1 MPRKTARP
9 RSPTSPLHAAF
20 EPVRRAATGL
30 PEVEE
35 STSYGTPALKVR
47 GKFLTRLKED
57 GETIVLRVDFDS
69 RDAMMRVQPDIF
81 YITDHYRD
89 YPAVLV
95 RLKTVSQ
102 APAPRVARRC
112 LALRGSPEPA
122 RREESSIITEH
133 SEEKTGVGGLTSVRY
148 RVIAIVVGCDQM
160 QTQVLD
166 LEGNRAEQT
175 VAIIQ

>member
-1 MPRKTARP
+1 MPRKPGRS
-9 RSPTSPLHAAF
+9 RSPASPLHAAF

-30 PEVEE
+30 REVEE

-69 RDAMMRVQPDIF
+69 RDAMMRVQPDVF

-95 RLKTVSQ
+95 RLNAVKRAQLRELLADAWRLV
-102 APAPRVARRC
+102 APRSLVA
-112 LALRGSPEPA
+112 
-122 RREESSIITEH
+122 
-133 SEEKTGVGGLTSVRY
+133 KK
-148 RVIAIVVGCDQM
+148 
-160 QTQVLD
+160 
-166 LEGNRAEQT
+166 RA
-175 VAIIQ
+175 AAD

>member
-1 MPRKTARP
+1 MPRKPARS
-9 RSPTSPLHAAF
+9 RSSVSPLQAAF

-69 RDAMMRVQPDIF
+69 RDAMMRVQPDVF

-95 RLKTVSQ
+95 RLKAVSRAQ
-102 APAPRVARRC
+102 LRELLADAWRLVAPRSLVA
-112 LALRGSPEPA
+112 
-122 RREESSIITEH
+122 
-133 SEEKTGVGGLTSVRY
+133 KK
-148 RVIAIVVGCDQM
+148 
-160 QTQVLD
+160 
-166 LEGNRAEQT
+166 RA
-175 VAIIQ
+175 AAD